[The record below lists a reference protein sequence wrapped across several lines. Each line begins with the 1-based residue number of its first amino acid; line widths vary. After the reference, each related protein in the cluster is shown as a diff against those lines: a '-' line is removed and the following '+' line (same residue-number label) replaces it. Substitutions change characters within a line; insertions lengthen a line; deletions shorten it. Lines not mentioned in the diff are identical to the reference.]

1 VDEDAPVSEFSDTDL
16 VFVVLVALAAPILV
30 DLLPRI
36 RLPSVVVELAA
47 GIVIGPSVL
56 DWVGLDRPLQL
67 LSSLG
72 LAFLLFLAGLEI
84 DLDRLRGPLARLAGR
99 AFLVSMALAGIVG
112 LVLHGLGAE
121 GGPLFLAVVLLS
133 TSLGVIVPVLKD
145 EDEVG
150 TDFGQLVMVA
160 GSLAEFGSLVLLTL
174 LFSTG
179 DSASS
184 PEVRVVLLIAFAGAV
199 TIAGVA
205 ITRTWRSPWLAS
217 ALNRLDD
224 TSAQLRVRAAIV
236 VLVVF
241 VTLAAHLGVEAI
253 LGAFVAGALLR
264 AADADRDST
273 QFDTKLEAI
282 GFGFLV
288 PIFFV
293 ASGIRF
299 DLDALL
305 GSASA
310 LVWVACFLVGLLVV
324 RALPCVLYRARLG
337 DRRAAVCGVLQAT
350 SLSFPVVAAHIGL
363 EIGQLDAE
371 TGAALVAA
379 GLLSVVLFPA
389 VALALR
395 PWSAPT
401 PEPDTGVHRW
411 A

>member
-1 VDEDAPVSEFSDTDL
+1 MSEFADSDL
-16 VFVVLVALAAPILV
+16 VVVVLVALLAPILV
-30 DLLPRI
+30 DLLPRV
-36 RLPSVVVELAA
+36 RLPGVVVELGA
-47 GIVIGPSVL
+47 GIVIGPAVL
-56 DWVGLDRPLQL
+56 DWVELDTPLQL

-84 DLDRLRGPLARLAGR
+84 DLDRLRDPVTRLAGR
-99 AFLVSMALAGIVG
+99 AFLVSMVLAGLVG
-112 LVLHGLGAE
+112 LGLHALGAE

-133 TSLGVIVPVLKD
+133 TSLGVVVPVLKD
-145 EDEVG
+145 EDAVA

-179 DSASS
+179 ASAST
-184 PEVRVVLLIAFAGAV
+184 PEVRVLLLVAFAVAV
-199 TIAGVA
+199 VVAGTA

-217 ALNRLDD
+217 SLNRLDD

-236 VLVVF
+236 VLVLF

-264 AADADRDST
+264 AADRDRDT
-273 QFDTKLEAI
+273 TRFGTKLEAI

-288 PIFFV
+288 PVFFV
-293 ASGIRF
+293 TSGIRF

-305 GSASA
+305 GSAGA
-310 LVWVACFLVGLLVV
+310 LLWVLCFLVGLLVV
-324 RALPCVLYRARLG
+324 RALPAVLYRARFG
-337 DRRAAVCGVLQAT
+337 DRRSAVGGVLQAT
-350 SLSFPVVAAHIGL
+350 SLSFPVVAAHIGQ

-395 PWSAPT
+395 PWTAAAPA
-401 PEPDTGVHRW
+401 V
-411 A
+411 

>member
-1 VDEDAPVSEFSDTDL
+1 MSEFSDSDL
-16 VFVVLVALAAPILV
+16 VVVVLVALAAPILV

-36 RLPSVVVELAA
+36 RLPSVVVELGA

-56 DWVGLDRPLQL
+56 GWVGLDTPLQL

-84 DLDRLRGPLARLAGR
+84 DLDRLRDPVARLAGR
-99 AFLVSMALAGIVG
+99 AFLASMVLAGGVG
-112 LVLHGLGAE
+112 LGLHALGAE

-133 TSLGVIVPVLKD
+133 TSLGVIVPLLKD
-145 EDEVG
+145 EGEAA

-184 PEVRVVLLIAFAGAV
+184 PEVRVVLLVAFALAV
-199 TIAGVA
+199 GVA
-205 ITRTWRSPWLAS
+205 GLAIARTWRSPWLS
-217 ALNRLDD
+217 DALNRLDD

-264 AADADRDST
+264 AADRDRERT
-273 QFDTKLEAI
+273 QFGMKLEAI

-293 ASGIRF
+293 ASGIRL

-310 LVWVACFLVGLLVV
+310 LGWVVCFLLGLLVV
-324 RALPCVLYRARLG
+324 RALPSLLYRPRFG
-337 DRRAAVCGVLQAT
+337 DRRAAVGGVLQAT
-350 SLSFPVVAAHIGL
+350 SLSFPVVAAHIGQ

-395 PWSAPT
+395 PWSAPA
-401 PEPDTGVHRW
+401 EVHRW

>member
-1 VDEDAPVSEFSDTDL
+1 
-16 VFVVLVALAAPILV
+16 
-30 DLLPRI
+30 
-36 RLPSVVVELAA
+36 
-47 GIVIGPSVL
+47 
-56 DWVGLDRPLQL
+56 VGL
-67 LSSLG
+67 G
-72 LAFLLFLAGLEI
+72 LHA
-84 DLDRLRGPLARLAGR
+84 
-99 AFLVSMALAGIVG
+99 
-112 LVLHGLGAE
+112 LGAE

-133 TSLGVIVPVLKD
+133 TSLGVIVPLLKD
-145 EDEVG
+145 EGEAA

-184 PEVRVVLLIAFAGAV
+184 PEVRVVLLVAFALAV
-199 TIAGVA
+199 GVA
-205 ITRTWRSPWLAS
+205 GLAIARTWRSPWLS
-217 ALNRLDD
+217 DALNRLDD

-264 AADADRDST
+264 AADRDRERT
-273 QFDTKLEAI
+273 QFGMKLEAI

-299 DLDALL
+299 DLEALL

-310 LVWVACFLVGLLVV
+310 LGWVVCFLLGLLVV
-324 RALPCVLYRARLG
+324 RALPSLLYRPQFG
-337 DRRAAVCGVLQAT
+337 DRRAAVGGVLQAT
-350 SLSFPVVAAHIGL
+350 SLSFPVVAAHIGQ

-395 PWSAPT
+395 PWSAPA
-401 PEPDTGVHRW
+401 EVHRW

>member
-1 VDEDAPVSEFSDTDL
+1 MSEFSDSDL
-16 VFVVLVALAAPILV
+16 VVVVLVALAAPILV

-36 RLPSVVVELAA
+36 RLPSVVVELGA

-56 DWVGLDRPLQL
+56 GWVGLDTPLQL

-72 LAFLLFLAGLEI
+72 LAFLLFLAGLGI
-84 DLDRLRGPLARLAGR
+84 DLDRLRDPVARLAGR
-99 AFLVSMALAGIVG
+99 AFLASMVLAGGVG
-112 LVLHGLGAE
+112 LGLHALGAE

-133 TSLGVIVPVLKD
+133 TSLGVIVPLLKD
-145 EDEVG
+145 EGEAA

-184 PEVRVVLLIAFAGAV
+184 PEVRVVLLVAFALAV
-199 TIAGVA
+199 GVA
-205 ITRTWRSPWLAS
+205 GLAIARTWRSPWLS
-217 ALNRLDD
+217 DALNRLDD

-264 AADADRDST
+264 AADRDRERT
-273 QFDTKLEAI
+273 QFGMKLEAI

-305 GSASA
+305 GSGSA
-310 LVWVACFLVGLLVV
+310 LGWVVCFLLGLLVV
-324 RALPCVLYRARLG
+324 RALPSLLYRPRFG
-337 DRRAAVCGVLQAT
+337 DRRAAVGGVLQAT
-350 SLSFPVVAAHIGL
+350 SLSFPVVAAHIGQ

-395 PWSAPT
+395 PWSAPA
-401 PEPDTGVHRW
+401 EVHRW

>member
-1 VDEDAPVSEFSDTDL
+1 VSEFSDSDL
-16 VFVVLVALAAPILV
+16 VVVVLVALAAPILV

-36 RLPSVVVELAA
+36 RLPSVAVELGA
-47 GIVIGPSVL
+47 GIVIGPSL
-56 DWVGLDRPLQL
+56 LGWVGLDTPLQL

-84 DLDRLRGPLARLAGR
+84 DLERLRDPVARLAGR
-99 AFLVSMALAGIVG
+99 AFLASMVLAGGVG
-112 LVLHGLGAE
+112 LGLHALGAE

-133 TSLGVIVPVLKD
+133 TSLGVVVPLLKD
-145 EDEVG
+145 EDEVA

-184 PEVRVVLLIAFAGAV
+184 PEVRVVLLVAFALAV
-199 TIAGVA
+199 GVA
-205 ITRTWRSPWLAS
+205 GLAIARTWRSPWLS
-217 ALNRLDD
+217 DALDRLDD

-264 AADADRDST
+264 AADRDRERT
-273 QFDTKLEAI
+273 HFGTKLEAI

-305 GSASA
+305 GRASA
-310 LVWVACFLVGLLVV
+310 LVWVVCFLLGLLVV
-324 RALPCVLYRARLG
+324 RALPSLLYRPQFG
-337 DRRAAVCGVLQAT
+337 HRRAAVGGVLQAT
-350 SLSFPVVAAHIGL
+350 SLSFPVVAAHIGQ

-395 PWSAPT
+395 PWSAPA
-401 PEPDTGVHRW
+401 DVHRW

>member
-1 VDEDAPVSEFSDTDL
+1 VSEFSDSDL
-16 VFVVLVALAAPILV
+16 VIVVLVALAAPILV
-30 DLLPRI
+30 DLIPRV
-36 RLPSVVVELAA
+36 RLPSVVVELGA
-47 GIVIGPSVL
+47 GIVVGPSVL
-56 DWVGLDRPLQL
+56 GLVALDTPLVL

-84 DLDRLRGPLARLAGR
+84 DLDRLRGPVARLAGQ
-99 AFLVSMALAGIVG
+99 AFLVSMVLAGLVG
-112 LVLHGLGAE
+112 LGLHALGAE

-133 TSLGVIVPVLKD
+133 TSLGVVVPVLKD
-145 EDEVG
+145 QDEVAS
-150 TDFGQLVMVA
+150 DFGQLVMVA

-179 DSASS
+179 SSASS
-184 PEVRVVLLIAFAGAV
+184 PEVRVALLVAFAVAV
-199 TIAGVA
+199 VVAGIA
-205 ITRTWRSPWLAS
+205 ITRTWRSPWLS
-217 ALNRLDD
+217 ETLNRLDD

-241 VTLAAHLGVEAI
+241 VTLAAHLGIEAI

-264 AADADRDST
+264 AADRDREST
-273 QFDTKLEAI
+273 LFGVKLEAI

-305 GSASA
+305 GSAGA
-310 LVWVACFLVGLLVV
+310 LLWVVCFLVGLLVV
-324 RALPCVLYRARLG
+324 RALPCVLYRRRFG
-337 DRRAAVCGVLQAT
+337 DRRAAVGGVLQAT
-350 SLSFPVVAAHIGL
+350 SLSFPVVAAHIGQD
-363 EIGQLDAE
+363 IGQLDAE

-379 GLLSVVLFPA
+379 GLLSVVIFPA

-395 PWSAPT
+395 PWSSPS
-401 PEPDTGVHRW
+401 PEADRAVHRW

>member
-1 VDEDAPVSEFSDTDL
+1 MSEFADSDL
-16 VFVVLVALAAPILV
+16 VVVVLVALAAPILV
-30 DLLPRI
+30 DLLPRV
-36 RLPSVVVELAA
+36 RLPSVVVELVA

-56 DWVGLDRPLQL
+56 GWVDMDDPLTL

-84 DLDRLRGPLARLAGR
+84 DLARLRDPLARLAAAG
-99 AFLVSMALAGIVG
+99 FLVSIALAALVG
-112 LVLHGLGAE
+112 PVLHLSGAE

-133 TSLGVIVPVLKD
+133 TSLGVVVPVLKD
-145 EDEVG
+145 EDQVR

-179 DSASS
+179 ESASS
-184 PEVRVVLLIAFAGAV
+184 TEVRVVLLVAFAVAV
-199 TIAGVA
+199 GLAGTA
-205 ITRTWRSPWLAS
+205 ITRAWRSSWLSDSLA
-217 ALNRLDD
+217 RLDD

-236 VLVVF
+236 ILVVF
-241 VTLAAHLGVEAI
+241 VTLAAHLGIEAI

-264 AADADRDST
+264 AADRDRGEAA
-273 QFDTKLEAI
+273 QVFGMKLEAI

-305 GSASA
+305 SRTSA
-310 LVWVACFLVGLLVV
+310 LVWVLIFLGGLLVV
-324 RALPCVLYRARLG
+324 RGVPGALYRRRFG
-337 DRRAAVCGVLQAT
+337 DRRAAVGAVLQAT

-363 EIGQLDAE
+363 DIGQLDAE
-371 TGAALVAA
+371 TAAALVAA

-389 VALALR
+389 IALALR
-395 PWSAPT
+395 PWSTATPAAP
-401 PEPDTGVHRW
+401 
-411 A
+411 

>member
-1 VDEDAPVSEFSDTDL
+1 VSEFADSDL
-16 VFVVLVALAAPILV
+16 VVVVLVALAAPILV
-30 DLLPRI
+30 DLLPRV
-36 RLPSVVVELAA
+36 RLPSVVVELVA

-56 DWVGLDRPLQL
+56 GWVDMDDPLTL

-84 DLDRLRGPLARLAGR
+84 DLARLRDPLARLAATG
-99 AFLVSMALAGIVG
+99 FLVSIALAAVVG
-112 LVLHGLGAE
+112 PVLHLAGAE

-133 TSLGVIVPVLKD
+133 TSLGVVVPVLKD
-145 EDEVG
+145 EGEVR

-179 DSASS
+179 ESASS
-184 PEVRVVLLIAFAGAV
+184 SEVRVVLLVAFALAV
-199 TIAGVA
+199 VLAGTA
-205 ITRTWRSPWLAS
+205 ITRAWRSSWLSDSLA
-217 ALNRLDD
+217 RLDD

-236 VLVVF
+236 ILVVF
-241 VTLAAHLGVEAI
+241 VTLAAHLGIEAI

-264 AADADRDST
+264 AADRDRGEAAEV
-273 QFDTKLEAI
+273 FGMKLEAI

-305 GSASA
+305 SRTSA
-310 LVWVACFLVGLLVV
+310 LVWVLVFLVGLLVV
-324 RALPCVLYRARLG
+324 RGVPGALYRRQFG
-337 DRRAAVCGVLQAT
+337 DRRAAVGGVLQAT

-363 EIGQLDAE
+363 DIGQLDAE
-371 TGAALVAA
+371 TAAALVAA

-389 VALALR
+389 LALALR
-395 PWSAPT
+395 PWSAAP
-401 PEPDTGVHRW
+401 

>member
-1 VDEDAPVSEFSDTDL
+1 VT
-16 VFVVLVALAAPILV
+16 
-30 DLLPRI
+30 
-36 RLPSVVVELAA
+36 
-47 GIVIGPSVL
+47 
-56 DWVGLDRPLQL
+56 
-67 LSSLG
+67 
-72 LAFLLFLAGLEI
+72 
-84 DLDRLRGPLARLAGR
+84 RLAGR
-99 AFLVSMALAGIVG
+99 AFLVSMVLAGLVGVG
-112 LVLHGLGAE
+112 LHALGAE

-133 TSLGVIVPVLKD
+133 TSLGVVVPVLKD

-160 GSLAEFGSLVLLTL
+160 GSLAEFGALVLLTL

-179 DSASS
+179 ESASS
-184 PEVRVVLLIAFAGAV
+184 PEVRVLLLVAFAVAVVLAGTAV
-199 TIAGVA
+199 TRA
-205 ITRTWRSPWLAS
+205 WRSPWLAD
-217 ALNRLDD
+217 ALDRLDD

-241 VTLAAHLGVEAI
+241 VSLAADLGVEAI

-264 AADADRDST
+264 AADRRQGAGT
-273 QFDTKLEAI
+273 LFGTKLEAI

-293 ASGIRF
+293 TSGIRF

-305 GSASA
+305 GSAGA
-310 LVWVACFLVGLLVV
+310 LLWVLCFLVGLLVV
-324 RALPCVLYRARLG
+324 RALPAVLYRARFG
-337 DRRAAVCGVLQAT
+337 DRRSAVGGVLQAT
-350 SLSFPVVAAHIGL
+350 SLSFPVVAAHIGQ

-395 PWSAPT
+395 PWAA
-401 PEPDTGVHRW
+401 V
-411 A
+411 

>member
-1 VDEDAPVSEFSDTDL
+1 MSEFSDSDL
-16 VFVVLVALAAPILV
+16 VVVVLVALAAPILV

-36 RLPSVVVELAA
+36 RLPSVVVELGA

-56 DWVGLDRPLQL
+56 GWVALDTPLQL

-84 DLDRLRGPLARLAGR
+84 DLDRLRDPVARLAGR
-99 AFLVSMALAGIVG
+99 AFLASMVLAGGVG
-112 LVLHGLGAE
+112 LGLHALGAE

-133 TSLGVIVPVLKD
+133 TSLGVIVPLLKD
-145 EDEVG
+145 EGEAA

-184 PEVRVVLLIAFAGAV
+184 PEVRVVLLVAFALAV
-199 TIAGVA
+199 GVA
-205 ITRTWRSPWLAS
+205 GLAIARTWRSPWLS
-217 ALNRLDD
+217 DALNRLDD

-264 AADADRDST
+264 AADRDRERT
-273 QFDTKLEAI
+273 QFGMKLEAI

-305 GSASA
+305 GSGSA
-310 LVWVACFLVGLLVV
+310 LGWVVCFLLGLLVV
-324 RALPCVLYRARLG
+324 RALPSLLYRPQFG
-337 DRRAAVCGVLQAT
+337 DRRAAVGGVLQAT
-350 SLSFPVVAAHIGL
+350 SLSFPVVAAHIGQ

-395 PWSAPT
+395 PWSAPA
-401 PEPDTGVHRW
+401 EVHRW

>member
-1 VDEDAPVSEFSDTDL
+1 
-16 VFVVLVALAAPILV
+16 VALLAPILV
-30 DLLPRI
+30 DLLPRV
-36 RLPSVVVELAA
+36 RLPCVVVELAA

-56 DWVGLDRPLQL
+56 GWADLDTPLQL

-84 DLDRLRGPLARLAGR
+84 DLDRLRDPVARLAGR
-99 AFLVSMALAGIVG
+99 AFLVSMVLAGAVG
-112 LVLHGLGAE
+112 LGLHALGAE

-133 TSLGVIVPVLKD
+133 TSLGVVVPVLKD
-145 EDEVG
+145 EHEVG

-160 GSLAEFGSLVLLTL
+160 GSLAEFGSLLLLTL

-184 PEVRVVLLIAFAGAV
+184 AEVRVVLLVAFAVAV
-199 TIAGVA
+199 AVAGVA
-205 ITRTWRSPWLAS
+205 ITRTWRTPWLS
-217 ALNRLDD
+217 GALNRLDD

-236 VLVVF
+236 VLVGF

-264 AADADRDST
+264 AADRDRERT
-273 QFDTKLEAI
+273 GFGTKLEAI

-310 LVWVACFLVGLLVV
+310 LVWVLCFLAGLLVV
-324 RALPCVLYRARLG
+324 RALPGLLYRARFG
-337 DRRAAVCGVLQAT
+337 DRRATVGGVLQAT
-350 SLSFPVVAAHIGL
+350 SLSFPVVAAHIGQD
-363 EIGQLDAE
+363 IGQLDAE

-395 PWSAPT
+395 PWSAPA
-401 PEPDTGVHRW
+401 EAV

>member
-1 VDEDAPVSEFSDTDL
+1 MSEFSDSDL
-16 VFVVLVALAAPILV
+16 VVVVLVALAAPVLV

-36 RLPSVVVELAA
+36 RLPSVAVELGA
-47 GIVIGPSVL
+47 GIVIGPSL
-56 DWVGLDRPLQL
+56 LGWVGLDTPLQL

-84 DLDRLRGPLARLAGR
+84 DLDRLRDPVARLAGR
-99 AFLVSMALAGIVG
+99 AFLASMVLAGGVG
-112 LVLHGLGAE
+112 LGLHALGAE

-133 TSLGVIVPVLKD
+133 TSLGVVVPLLKD
-145 EDEVG
+145 EDEVA

-184 PEVRVVLLIAFAGAV
+184 PEVRVVLLVAFALAV
-199 TIAGVA
+199 GVA
-205 ITRTWRSPWLAS
+205 GLAIARTWRSPWLS
-217 ALNRLDD
+217 DALDRLDD

-264 AADADRDST
+264 AADRDRERT
-273 QFDTKLEAI
+273 HFGTKLEAI

-305 GSASA
+305 GRASA
-310 LVWVACFLVGLLVV
+310 LVWVVCFLLGLLVV
-324 RALPCVLYRARLG
+324 RALPSLLYRPQFG
-337 DRRAAVCGVLQAT
+337 HRRAAVGGVLQAT
-350 SLSFPVVAAHIGL
+350 SLSFPVVAAHIGQ

-395 PWSAPT
+395 PWSAPA
-401 PEPDTGVHRW
+401 EVHRW

>member
-1 VDEDAPVSEFSDTDL
+1 MSEFSDRDL
-16 VFVVLVALAAPILV
+16 VVVVLVALAAPILV

-36 RLPSVVVELAA
+36 RLPSVVVELGA

-56 DWVGLDRPLQL
+56 GWVALDTPLQL

-84 DLDRLRGPLARLAGR
+84 DLDRLRDPVARLAGR
-99 AFLVSMALAGIVG
+99 AFLASMVLAGGVG
-112 LVLHGLGAE
+112 LGLHALGAE

-133 TSLGVIVPVLKD
+133 TSLGVIVPLLKD
-145 EDEVG
+145 EGEAA

-184 PEVRVVLLIAFAGAV
+184 PEVRVVLLVAFALAV
-199 TIAGVA
+199 AVAGLAIA
-205 ITRTWRSPWLAS
+205 RTWRSPWLS
-217 ALNRLDD
+217 DALNRLDD

-264 AADADRDST
+264 AADRDRERT
-273 QFDTKLEAI
+273 QFGMKLEAI

-305 GSASA
+305 GSGSA
-310 LVWVACFLVGLLVV
+310 LGWVVCFLLGLLVV
-324 RALPCVLYRARLG
+324 RALPSLLYRPQFG
-337 DRRAAVCGVLQAT
+337 DRRAAVGGVLQAT
-350 SLSFPVVAAHIGL
+350 SLSFPVVAAHIGQ

-395 PWSAPT
+395 PWSAPA
-401 PEPDTGVHRW
+401 EVHRW

>member
-1 VDEDAPVSEFSDTDL
+1 MSEFSDSDL
-16 VFVVLVALAAPILV
+16 VVVVLVALAAPILV
-30 DLLPRI
+30 DLIPRV
-36 RLPSVVVELAA
+36 RLPSVAVELAA

-56 DWVGLDRPLQL
+56 GWVGLDTPLQL

-84 DLDRLRGPLARLAGR
+84 DLDRLRDPVTRLAGR
-99 AFLVSMALAGIVG
+99 AFLVSMVLAGLVG
-112 LVLHGLGAE
+112 LGLHGLGAE

-133 TSLGVIVPVLKD
+133 TSLGVVVPVLKD

-184 PEVRVVLLIAFAGAV
+184 PEVRVLLVVAFAVAV
-199 TIAGVA
+199 VVAGIA
-205 ITRTWRSPWLAS
+205 ITRTWQSTWLS
-217 ALNRLDD
+217 QTLDRLDD

-264 AADADRDST
+264 AADQEHEGGGT
-273 QFDTKLEAI
+273 LFGVKLEAI

-305 GSASA
+305 GSSSA
-310 LVWVACFLVGLLVV
+310 LLWVLCFLVGLLVV
-324 RALPCVLYRARLG
+324 RALPGVLYRRRFG
-337 DRRAAVCGVLQAT
+337 DRRAAVGGVLQAT
-350 SLSFPVVAAHIGL
+350 SLSFPVVAAHIGQ

-389 VALALR
+389 VALSLR
-395 PWSAPT
+395 PWAP
-401 PEPDTGVHRW
+401 PSQELDTGVHR
-411 A
+411 

>member
-1 VDEDAPVSEFSDTDL
+1 VDEDASMSEFADTGL
-16 VFVVLVALAAPILV
+16 VFVVLVALGAPILV
-30 DLLPRI
+30 DLIPKV

-56 DWVGLDRPLQL
+56 GWVDLDDVPLQL
-67 LSSLG
+67 LSSIG

-84 DLDRLRGPLARLAGR
+84 DLDRLRDPLARLAGR
-99 AFLVSMALAGIVG
+99 AFLVSMVLAGLVG
-112 LVLHGLGAE
+112 LLLHGLGAE

-145 EDEVG
+145 EHETE

-160 GSLAEFGSLVLLTL
+160 GSLAEFGSLLLLTL

-184 PEVRVVLLIAFAGAV
+184 PEVRVLLLVAFALAV
-199 TIAGVA
+199 AVAGVA
-205 ITRTWRSPWLAS
+205 ITRTWRSRWLAD

-264 AADADRDST
+264 LADGDH
-273 QFDTKLEAI
+273 DTTNFGMKLEAI

-293 ASGIRF
+293 TSGIRF

-310 LVWVACFLVGLLVV
+310 LLWVLCFLVGLLVV
-324 RALPCVLYRARLG
+324 RALPGVLYRGRFG
-337 DRRAAVCGVLQAT
+337 DRRAAVGGVLQAT

-371 TGAALVAA
+371 TAAALVAA
-379 GLLSVVLFPA
+379 GLLSVVVFPA

-395 PWSAPT
+395 PWSAPV
-401 PEPDTGVHRW
+401 EVHRW

>member
-1 VDEDAPVSEFSDTDL
+1 VSEFSDSDL
-16 VFVVLVALAAPILV
+16 VVVVLVALAAPILV

-36 RLPSVVVELAA
+36 RLPSVVVELGA

-56 DWVGLDRPLQL
+56 GWVGLDTPLQL

-84 DLDRLRGPLARLAGR
+84 DLDRLRDPVARLAGR
-99 AFLVSMALAGIVG
+99 AFLASMVLAGGVG
-112 LVLHGLGAE
+112 LGLHALGAE
-121 GGPLFLAVVLLS
+121 GGPLFLAVLLLS
-133 TSLGVIVPVLKD
+133 TSLGVIVPLLKD
-145 EDEVG
+145 EGEAA

-179 DSASS
+179 TSASS
-184 PEVRVVLLIAFAGAV
+184 PEVRVVLLVAFALAV
-199 TIAGVA
+199 GVA
-205 ITRTWRSPWLAS
+205 GLAIARTWRSPWLS
-217 ALNRLDD
+217 DALNRLDD

-264 AADADRDST
+264 AADRDRERT
-273 QFDTKLEAI
+273 QFGMKLEAI

-310 LVWVACFLVGLLVV
+310 LGWVVCFLLGLLVV
-324 RALPCVLYRARLG
+324 RALPSLLYRPRFG
-337 DRRAAVCGVLQAT
+337 DRRAAVGGVLQAT
-350 SLSFPVVAAHIGL
+350 SLSFPVVAAHIGQ

-395 PWSAPT
+395 PWSAPA
-401 PEPDTGVHRW
+401 EVHRW

>member
-1 VDEDAPVSEFSDTDL
+1 MSEFSDSNL

-30 DLLPRI
+30 DLIPRV
-36 RLPSVVVELAA
+36 RLPSVVVELGA

-56 DWVGLDRPLQL
+56 GWVDLDTPLQL

-84 DLDRLRGPLARLAGR
+84 DLARLRDPVTRLVGR
-99 AFLVSMALAGIVG
+99 AFLVSMVLAGLVGVG
-112 LVLHGLGAE
+112 LHALGAE

-133 TSLGVIVPVLKD
+133 TSLGVVVPVLKD

-160 GSLAEFGSLVLLTL
+160 GSLAEFGALVLLTL

-179 DSASS
+179 ESASS
-184 PEVRVVLLIAFAGAV
+184 PEVRVLLLVAFAVAV
-199 TIAGVA
+199 VLAGTA
-205 ITRTWRSPWLAS
+205 ITRAWRSPWLAD
-217 ALNRLDD
+217 ALDRLDD

-241 VTLAAHLGVEAI
+241 VSLAADLGVEAI

-264 AADADRDST
+264 AADRRQGAGT
-273 QFDTKLEAI
+273 LFGTKLEAI

-293 ASGIRF
+293 TSGIRF

-305 GSASA
+305 GSAGA
-310 LVWVACFLVGLLVV
+310 LLWVPCFLVGLLVV
-324 RALPCVLYRARLG
+324 RALPAVLYRARFG
-337 DRRAAVCGVLQAT
+337 DRRSVVGGVLQAT
-350 SLSFPVVAAHIGL
+350 SLSFPVVAAHIGQ

-395 PWSAPT
+395 PWAP
-401 PEPDTGVHRW
+401 

>member
-1 VDEDAPVSEFSDTDL
+1 MAEFADSDL

-30 DLLPRI
+30 DLLPWV
-36 RLPSVVVELAA
+36 RLPSVVVELGA

-56 DWVGLDRPLQL
+56 GWVDMDDPLTL

-84 DLDRLRGPLARLAGR
+84 DLARLRDPLARLAAVG
-99 AFLVSMALAGIVG
+99 FLVSVALAAVVG
-112 LVLHGLGAE
+112 PVLHLSGAE

-133 TSLGVIVPVLKD
+133 TSLGVVVPVLKD
-145 EDEVG
+145 EDEVR

-184 PEVRVVLLIAFAGAV
+184 PEVRVVLLVAFAVAV
-199 TIAGVA
+199 VLAGAGV
-205 ITRTWRSPWLAS
+205 TRAWQSSWLADS
-217 ALNRLDD
+217 LARLED

-236 VLVVF
+236 ILVVF
-241 VTLAAHLGVEAI
+241 VTLAAHLGIEAI

-264 AADADRDST
+264 AADQDRGEPAEL
-273 QFDTKLEAI
+273 FRVKLEAI

-293 ASGIRF
+293 SSGIRF

-305 GSASA
+305 SRTSAI
-310 LVWVACFLVGLLVV
+310 VWVLIFLVGLLVV
-324 RALPCVLYRARLG
+324 RGVPGFLYRRRFG
-337 DRRAAVCGVLQAT
+337 DRRAAVGGVLQAT

-363 EIGQLDAE
+363 DIGQLDAE
-371 TGAALVAA
+371 TAAALVAA

-395 PWSAPT
+395 PWSTAAPAT
-401 PEPDTGVHRW
+401 S
-411 A
+411 

>member
-1 VDEDAPVSEFSDTDL
+1 VSEFSDSDL

-30 DLLPRI
+30 DLIPRV

-56 DWVGLDRPLQL
+56 EWVDLDTPLQL

-84 DLDRLRGPLARLAGR
+84 DLDRLRDPLARLAGR
-99 AFLVSMALAGIVG
+99 AFLVSMVLSGLVGVG
-112 LVLHGLGAE
+112 LHALGAE

-133 TSLGVIVPVLKD
+133 SSLGVIVPVLKD
-145 EDEVG
+145 EHEVD

-160 GSLAEFGSLVLLTL
+160 ASLAEFGSLVLLTL

-184 PEVRVVLLIAFAGAV
+184 PEVRVALLVAFSMAVVL
-199 TIAGVA
+199 AGVA
-205 ITRTWRSPWLAS
+205 ITRTWRSAWLS
-217 ALNRLDD
+217 DALNRLDD

-236 VLVVF
+236 VLVLF

-264 AADADRDST
+264 AADGDRDT
-273 QFDTKLEAI
+273 THFGTKLEAI

-293 ASGIRF
+293 TSGIRF

-310 LVWVACFLVGLLVV
+310 LVWVLCFLVGLLVV
-324 RALPCVLYRARLG
+324 RALPCVLYRARFG
-337 DRRAAVCGVLQAT
+337 DRRAAVGGVLQAT
-350 SLSFPVVAAHIGL
+350 SLSFPVVAAHIGQ

-395 PWSAPT
+395 PWSAPVA
-401 PEPDTGVHRW
+401 VHRW

>member
-1 VDEDAPVSEFSDTDL
+1 VSEFADSDL
-16 VFVVLVALAAPILV
+16 VFVVLVALAAPLLV
-30 DLLPRI
+30 DLIPRV

-56 DWVGLDRPLQL
+56 GWVDLDTPLQL

-72 LAFLLFLAGLEI
+72 LALLLFLAGLEI
-84 DLDRLRGPLARLAGR
+84 DLDRLRDPLARLAGR
-99 AFLVSMALAGIVG
+99 AFLVSMVLSGLVGVG
-112 LVLHGLGAE
+112 LHALGAE

-145 EDEVG
+145 EHEVD

-160 GSLAEFGSLVLLTL
+160 GSLAEFGSLLLLTL

-184 PEVRVVLLIAFAGAV
+184 PEVRVALLAAFAVAV
-199 TIAGVA
+199 VLAGVA
-205 ITRTWRSPWLAS
+205 IARTWRSPWLS
-217 ALNRLDD
+217 DALNRLDD

-236 VLVVF
+236 VLVLF

-264 AADADRDST
+264 AADGDNDT
-273 QFDTKLEAI
+273 THFGTKLEAI

-293 ASGIRF
+293 TSGIRF

-310 LVWVACFLVGLLVV
+310 VVWVLSFLVGLLVV
-324 RALPCVLYRARLG
+324 RAVPSVLYRARFG
-337 DRRAAVCGVLQAT
+337 DRRAAVGGVLQAT
-350 SLSFPVVAAHIGL
+350 SLSFPVVAAHIGQ

-401 PEPDTGVHRW
+401 SSAEARVRRW
-411 A
+411 T

>member
-1 VDEDAPVSEFSDTDL
+1 MSEFADSDL
-16 VFVVLVALAAPILV
+16 VVVVLVALAAPILV
-30 DLLPRI
+30 DLLPRV
-36 RLPSVVVELAA
+36 RLPSVVVELGA
-47 GIVIGPSVL
+47 GILIGPSVL
-56 DWVGLDRPLQL
+56 GWVEMDDPLTL

-84 DLDRLRGPLARLAGR
+84 DLARLRDPLARLAAGG
-99 AFLVSMALAGIVG
+99 FLVSIALAAIVG
-112 LVLHGLGAE
+112 PVLHLSGAE

-133 TSLGVIVPVLKD
+133 TSLGVVVPVLKD
-145 EDEVG
+145 EDEVR

-179 DSASS
+179 ESASS
-184 PEVRVVLLIAFAGAV
+184 SEVRVVLLVAFAAAVVVAGAAV
-199 TIAGVA
+199 TRA
-205 ITRTWRSPWLAS
+205 WRSTWLSDSLA
-217 ALNRLDD
+217 RLDD

-236 VLVVF
+236 ILVVF
-241 VTLAAHLGVEAI
+241 VTLAAHLGIEAI

-264 AADADRDST
+264 AADRDRGAAAEV
-273 QFDTKLEAI
+273 FGMKLEAI

-293 ASGIRF
+293 SSGIRF

-305 GSASA
+305 SRGSAI
-310 LVWVACFLVGLLVV
+310 VWVLIFLVGLLVV
-324 RALPCVLYRARLG
+324 RGVPSALYRRRFG
-337 DRRAAVCGVLQAT
+337 HRRAAVGGVLQAT

-363 EIGQLDAE
+363 DIGQLDAE
-371 TGAALVAA
+371 TAAALVAA

-395 PWSAPT
+395 PWSAPA
-401 PEPDTGVHRW
+401 PAV
-411 A
+411 

>member
-1 VDEDAPVSEFSDTDL
+1 MSEFADTGL
-16 VFVVLVALAAPILV
+16 VFVVVVALAAPILV
-30 DLLPRI
+30 DLIPRV

-56 DWVGLDRPLQL
+56 GWVDLDDVPLQL
-67 LSSLG
+67 LSSIG

-84 DLDRLRGPLARLAGR
+84 DLDRVRDPLSRLAGR
-99 AFLVSMALAGIVG
+99 AFLLSTALAAVVG
-112 LVLHGLGAE
+112 LGLHGLGAD

-133 TSLGVIVPVLKD
+133 TSLGVVVPVLKD
-145 EDEVG
+145 EHEVE
-150 TDFGQLVMVA
+150 TDFGQLLMVA
-160 GSLAEFGSLVLLTL
+160 ASLAEFGSLVLLTL

-184 PEVRVVLLIAFAGAV
+184 PEVRVLLLVVFAVAAAL
-199 TIAGVA
+199 AGVA
-205 ITRTWRSPWLAS
+205 ITRTWRSPWLS
-217 ALNRLDD
+217 GALNRLDD

-264 AADADRDST
+264 AADGDRDT
-273 QFDTKLEAI
+273 THFGTKLEAI

-293 ASGIRF
+293 TSGVRF

-305 GSASA
+305 GSLSA
-310 LVWVACFLVGLLVV
+310 LLWVLCFLVGLLVV
-324 RALPCVLYRARLG
+324 RALPCVLYRTRFG
-337 DRRAAVCGVLQAT
+337 DRRAAVGGVLQAT
-350 SLSFPVVAAHIGL
+350 SLSFPVVAAHIGQ

-401 PEPDTGVHRW
+401 RETGGRVHRW

>member
-1 VDEDAPVSEFSDTDL
+1 MSEFADSDL
-16 VFVVLVALAAPILV
+16 VVVVLVALAAPILV
-30 DLLPRI
+30 DLLPRV
-36 RLPSVVVELAA
+36 RLPSVVVELTA

-56 DWVGLDRPLQL
+56 GWIEMDDPLTL

-84 DLDRLRGPLARLAGR
+84 DLARLRDPLARLAATG
-99 AFLVSMALAGIVG
+99 FLASIALAALIGPA
-112 LVLHGLGAE
+112 LHLSGAE

-133 TSLGVIVPVLKD
+133 TSLGVVVPVLKD
-145 EDEVG
+145 EGEVR

-160 GSLAEFGSLVLLTL
+160 GSMAEFGSLVLLTL

-179 DSASS
+179 ESASS
-184 PEVRVVLLIAFAGAV
+184 PEVRVVLLVVFALGVVLAGTVV
-199 TIAGVA
+199 TRA
-205 ITRTWRSPWLAS
+205 WRSTWLSESLA
-217 ALNRLDD
+217 RLDD

-236 VLVVF
+236 ILVVF
-241 VTLAAHLGVEAI
+241 VTLAAHLGIEAI

-264 AADADRDST
+264 AADSGRGEAAEVFT
-273 QFDTKLEAI
+273 TKLEAI

-305 GSASA
+305 SRASA
-310 LVWVACFLVGLLVV
+310 IVWVLIFLVGLLVV
-324 RALPCVLYRARLG
+324 RGVPGALYRRRFG
-337 DRRAAVCGVLQAT
+337 DRRAAVGGVLQAT
-350 SLSFPVVAAHIGL
+350 SLSFPVVAAHIGI

-371 TGAALVAA
+371 TAAALVAA

-395 PWSAPT
+395 PWST
-401 PEPDTGVHRW
+401 PVARP
-411 A
+411 

>member
-1 VDEDAPVSEFSDTDL
+1 MSEFSDSDL
-16 VFVVLVALAAPILV
+16 VVVVLVALAAPILV

-36 RLPSVVVELAA
+36 RLPSVVVELGA

-56 DWVGLDRPLQL
+56 GWVGLDTPLQL

-84 DLDRLRGPLARLAGR
+84 DLDRLRDPVARLAGR
-99 AFLVSMALAGIVG
+99 AFLASMVLAGGVG
-112 LVLHGLGAE
+112 LGLHALGAE

-133 TSLGVIVPVLKD
+133 TSLGVIVPLLKD
-145 EDEVG
+145 EGEAA

-184 PEVRVVLLIAFAGAV
+184 PEVRVVLLVAFALAV
-199 TIAGVA
+199 GVA
-205 ITRTWRSPWLAS
+205 GLAIARTWRSPWLS
-217 ALNRLDD
+217 DALNRLDD

-264 AADADRDST
+264 AADRDRERT
-273 QFDTKLEAI
+273 QFGMKLEAI

-305 GSASA
+305 GSGSA
-310 LVWVACFLVGLLVV
+310 LGWVVCFLLGLLVV
-324 RALPCVLYRARLG
+324 RALPSLLYRPQFG
-337 DRRAAVCGVLQAT
+337 DRRAAVGGVLQAT
-350 SLSFPVVAAHIGL
+350 SLSFPVVAAHIGQ

-395 PWSAPT
+395 PWSAPA
-401 PEPDTGVHRW
+401 EVHRW

>member
-1 VDEDAPVSEFSDTDL
+1 MSEFSDSDL
-16 VFVVLVALAAPILV
+16 VFVVLVALAAPIVV
-30 DLLPRI
+30 DLIPRL
-36 RLPSVVVELAA
+36 RLPSVVVELGA

-56 DWVGLDRPLQL
+56 GWVELDTPLQL

-84 DLDRLRGPLARLAGR
+84 DLDRLRDPVTRLAGR
-99 AFLVSMALAGIVG
+99 AFLVSMVLAGLVG
-112 LVLHGLGAE
+112 LGLHALGAE

-133 TSLGVIVPVLKD
+133 TSLGVVVPVLKD
-145 EDEVG
+145 EDAVA

-179 DSASS
+179 ASAST
-184 PEVRVVLLIAFAGAV
+184 PEVRVLLLLAFAVAV
-199 TIAGVA
+199 LVAGTA

-217 ALNRLDD
+217 SLNRLDD

-236 VLVVF
+236 VLVLF

-264 AADADRDST
+264 AADQEHEGAGT
-273 QFDTKLEAI
+273 LFGAKLEAI

-293 ASGIRF
+293 TSGIRF
-299 DLDALL
+299 DVDALL

-310 LVWVACFLVGLLVV
+310 LVWVLCFLVGLLLV
-324 RALPCVLYRARLG
+324 RALPGVLYRARFG
-337 DRRAAVCGVLQAT
+337 DRRAAVGGVLQAT
-350 SLSFPVVAAHIGL
+350 SLSFPVVAAHIGQ

-389 VALALR
+389 IALSLR
-395 PWSAPT
+395 PWT
-401 PEPDTGVHRW
+401 P

>member
-1 VDEDAPVSEFSDTDL
+1 MSEFSDSDL
-16 VFVVLVALAAPILV
+16 VVVVLVALAAPILV

-36 RLPSVVVELAA
+36 RLPSVVVELGA

-56 DWVGLDRPLQL
+56 GWVGLDTPLQL

-84 DLDRLRGPLARLAGR
+84 DLDRLRDPVARLAGR
-99 AFLVSMALAGIVG
+99 AFLASMVLAGGVG
-112 LVLHGLGAE
+112 LGLHALGAE

-133 TSLGVIVPVLKD
+133 TSLGVVVPLLKD
-145 EDEVG
+145 EDEVA

-179 DSASS
+179 TSASS
-184 PEVRVVLLIAFAGAV
+184 PEVRVVLLVAFALAV
-199 TIAGVA
+199 AVAGLAIA
-205 ITRTWRSPWLAS
+205 RTWRSPWLS
-217 ALNRLDD
+217 DALNRLDD

-264 AADADRDST
+264 AADRDRERT
-273 QFDTKLEAI
+273 QFGMKLEAI

-305 GSASA
+305 GSGSA
-310 LVWVACFLVGLLVV
+310 LGWVVCFLLGLLVV
-324 RALPCVLYRARLG
+324 RALPSLLYRPQFG
-337 DRRAAVCGVLQAT
+337 DRRAAVGGVLQAT
-350 SLSFPVVAAHIGL
+350 SLSFPVVAAHIGQ

-395 PWSAPT
+395 PWSAPA
-401 PEPDTGVHRW
+401 EVHRW

>member
-1 VDEDAPVSEFSDTDL
+1 MSEFSDSDL

-30 DLLPRI
+30 DLLPRV
-36 RLPSVVVELAA
+36 RLPSVVVELGA

-56 DWVGLDRPLQL
+56 GWVDMDTPLQL

-84 DLDRLRGPLARLAGR
+84 DLDRLRGPVARLAGR
-99 AFLVSMALAGIVG
+99 AFLASMVLAGLVGVG
-112 LVLHGLGAE
+112 LHALGAE

-179 DSASS
+179 ESASS
-184 PEVRVVLLIAFAGAV
+184 PEVRVALLVVFAAAVAVAGTAIA
-199 TIAGVA
+199 
-205 ITRTWRSPWLAS
+205 RTWRSAWLS
-217 ALNRLDD
+217 DSLNRLDD

-236 VLVVF
+236 VLVAF
-241 VTLAAHLGVEAI
+241 VTLAGHLGVEAI

-264 AADADRDST
+264 AADRDRDGT
-273 QFDTKLEAI
+273 RFGTKLEAI

-288 PIFFV
+288 PVFFV
-293 ASGIRF
+293 TSGIRF

-310 LVWVACFLVGLLVV
+310 VLWVGCFLVGLLVV
-324 RALPCVLYRARLG
+324 RALPGVLYRARFG
-337 DRRAAVCGVLQAT
+337 DRRAAVGGVLQAT
-350 SLSFPVVAAHIGL
+350 SLSFPVVAAHIGQ

-395 PWSAPT
+395 PWSAPAPST
-401 PEPDTGVHRW
+401 APSAGGGARR
-411 A
+411 

>member
-1 VDEDAPVSEFSDTDL
+1 MSEFSDSDL
-16 VFVVLVALAAPILV
+16 VFVVLVALAAPIVV
-30 DLLPRI
+30 DLIPRV
-36 RLPSVVVELAA
+36 RLPSVVVELGA

-56 DWVGLDRPLQL
+56 GWVELDTPLQL

-84 DLDRLRGPLARLAGR
+84 DLDRLRDPVTRLAGR
-99 AFLVSMALAGIVG
+99 AFLVSMVLAGLVG
-112 LVLHGLGAE
+112 LGLHALGAE

-133 TSLGVIVPVLKD
+133 TSLGVVVPVLKD
-145 EDEVG
+145 EDAVA

-179 DSASS
+179 ASAST
-184 PEVRVVLLIAFAGAV
+184 PEVRVLLLVAFAVAV
-199 TIAGVA
+199 VVVGTA

-217 ALNRLDD
+217 SLNRLDD

-236 VLVVF
+236 VLVLF

-264 AADADRDST
+264 AADQGHEGAGT
-273 QFDTKLEAI
+273 LFGTKLEAI

-293 ASGIRF
+293 TSGIRF
-299 DLDALL
+299 DVDALL

-310 LVWVACFLVGLLVV
+310 LVWVLCFLVGLLLV
-324 RALPCVLYRARLG
+324 RALPGVLYRARFG
-337 DRRAAVCGVLQAT
+337 DRRAAVGGVLQAT
-350 SLSFPVVAAHIGL
+350 SLSFPVVAAHIGQ

-389 VALALR
+389 IALSLR
-395 PWSAPT
+395 PWT
-401 PEPDTGVHRW
+401 P